1 MFAPLFNTVEKR
13 PEFLEAAVSCVS
25 FLDKHGYATDGKLFY
40 TVTREGRPLRMRRY
54 VYSEAFASIA
64 HAAYQFWNTG
74 RI

>member
-1 MFAPLFNTVEKR
+1 MPSIHAFR
-13 PEFLEAAVSCVS
+13 VS